1 MRRSCLFNGIYNIT
15 CNVYKMKLTFIYS
28 MDYHHC
34 VSKFLCHAVE
44 KSLFAVNNATNGIA
58 PLKKIPIKK

>member
-1 MRRSCLFNGIYNIT
+1 
-15 CNVYKMKLTFIYS
+15 

-34 VSKFLCHAVE
+34 VSNFLCHAVE